1 MYFNSDKLSNIIYP
15 NLDKKKN
22 IILEPLCSIIRIILL
37 NYKDI
42 GTKISI
48 KDNSITYNNPNYYQP
63 FIRNYNGDTR
73 EDLHNLYNPFIK
85 SFEWYPKEDIKF
97 TLFYEKCKL
106 GLIKLI
112 KSYDKD
118 TIIAHTLNHYMI
130 MFDDILNNKK
140 ISKLNNSK
148 ESPLLNNL
156 KDFWKVEELDIVF
169 KIIQFIDI
177 CDIKELKNMY
187 IKIIEDILLIKE
199 NSVNDYINKSSTSY
213 N

>member
-1 MYFNSDKLSNIIYP
+1 
-15 NLDKKKN
+15 
-22 IILEPLCSIIRIILL
+22 
-37 NYKDI
+37 
-42 GTKISI
+42 
-48 KDNSITYNNPNYYQP
+48 
-63 FIRNYNGDTR
+63 
-73 EDLHNLYNPFIK
+73 
-85 SFEWYPKEDIKF
+85 
-97 TLFYEKCKL
+97 
-106 GLIKLI
+106 
-112 KSYDKD
+112 
-118 TIIAHTLNHYMI
+118 MI

>member
-1 MYFNSDKLSNIIYP
+1 
-15 NLDKKKN
+15 
-22 IILEPLCSIIRIILL
+22 
-37 NYKDI
+37 
-42 GTKISI
+42 
-48 KDNSITYNNPNYYQP
+48 
-63 FIRNYNGDTR
+63 
-73 EDLHNLYNPFIK
+73 
-85 SFEWYPKEDIKF
+85 
-97 TLFYEKCKL
+97 
-106 GLIKLI
+106 
-112 KSYDKD
+112 
-118 TIIAHTLNHYMI
+118 